1 MTDRTHVVA
10 ICGSSANDSTTRT
23 SLERVLDSAREAG
36 AETTLVDVREWN
48 LPTFDPDARDAGD
61 APELRETVQ
70 SADAVVLGT
79 PMYHGSYSSTLKTA
93 LDYCRIEDFEGKT
106 VGLLAVAGG
115 DFPTPA
121 VEHLRA
127 VCRTLRAWT
136 LPHQVVVPSA
146 YAQFDGG
153 EVVDDDLADRVA
165 DLGRALVEY
174 AGVDEFPTAAAAAA
188 EAPADD

>member
-10 ICGSSANDSTTRT
+10 ICGSSADDSTTRT
-23 SLERVLDSAREAG
+23 SLERVLDSARERG
-36 AETTLVDVREWN
+36 VETTLVDVREWD

-61 APELRETVQ
+61 APELRETVA
-70 SADAVVLGT
+70 SADAIVLGT

-93 LDYCRIEDFEGKT
+93 LDYCRTEEFEGKT

-136 LPHQVVVPSA
+136 LPRQVVVPSA
-146 YAQFDGG
+146 YEQFENG
-153 EVVDDDLADRVA
+153 EFRDADIADRVA
-165 DLGRALVEY
+165 ELGRDLVEY
-174 AGVDEFPTAAAAAA
+174 AGVDEYPTADATSP